1 MAAWTTIEFSF
12 PIFDPLKGPL
22 KGVLTALETISAILE
37 ALLEL
42 IKPFMIDLTNPLK
55 AIVALLLAAIR
66 AIIDQIVSTGFSVLL
81 VHPDFSRP
89 DFAGVLDSVSGG
101 YASFESKVIG
111 KFFDSSDAF
120 RPQFPPG
127 SSVAMLVMYIGADT
141 PGDLLGQLFALL
153 QLLKHP
159 IKLNLPAPVG
169 VKALPV
175 NKSGSSISQF
185 KNLFDSD
192 LDKALVVEWRMPEA
206 PSGQGVAGLMNQ
218 AVSIYNSYRFP
229 QFIVE
234 RVGPFPS
241 DDNNDQSPQ
250 GELVQVEAES
260 PTLGKSIDPIIE
272 RYKFPKVSTKIVVRE
287 ENGNIYRD
295 FPTKIDVDAGSEIL
309 GALEGTYRYLDDDP
323 SLIAGRTYY
332 YRVRPYFGNA
342 GPYLALKGAQSVAS
356 NKSIL
361 RREGNQVYVRFPSS
375 LTLGQPSRIVKGFV
389 PRPAPNN
396 AAFSVYDD
404 VYHAIKVGILLNF
417 ELPPATDEDST
428 FRKEQKTGW
437 GSLGQ
442 LGGQVGPIKAAF
454 PLSTDLKDN
463 ILLSA
468 AARRLANPIL
478 TVLSSTPELTELLSG
493 KWTGGVKDVVD
504 RVLDEENPY
513 TWNVIGVVNGITS
526 ESASKIDAYLAL
538 EDSYK
543 TGNPFTGPIPVRE
556 SFIFRVSVQERQD
569 LADFLRTALSC
580 VSSQTSYLSW
590 YGMTLGDLFPALVPF
605 LFDFEQFLLGL
616 LKALE
621 SALQELVDMI
631 ETLLQKVRA
640 LEQILRTILDLLD
653 LLGVKVTLSLL
664 ASSSTN
670 GSAATLAQDLLQSE
684 NKPQDSSFGLHSG
697 LVMTFGGPGESF
709 VAAFKAL
716 KFILTIG

>member
-1 MAAWTTIEFSF
+1 MATWTTIEFSF
-12 PIFDPLKGPL
+12 PIFDPLKEPL

-66 AIIDQIVSTGFSVLL
+66 TIIDQIVSTGFSVLL

-101 YASFESKVIG
+101 YASFESKVIS
-111 KFFDSSDAF
+111 KFFDSSDIF
-120 RPQFPPG
+120 RPQFPQG
-127 SSVAMLVMYIGADT
+127 SSVAMLVMYIGATT
-141 PGDLLGQLFALL
+141 PGDLMSQLLALL

-159 IKLNLPAPVG
+159 VKLTLPAPVG
-169 VKALPV
+169 VKVLPV

-218 AVSIYNSYRFP
+218 AVSVYNSYRFP
-229 QFIVE
+229 TFVVE
-234 RVGPFPS
+234 RIGPFPS
-241 DDNNDQSPQ
+241 EDNNDQSPQ

-287 ENGNIYRD
+287 ENGNVYRD
-295 FPTKIDVDAGSEIL
+295 FPKKIDVDSGAEVL

-323 SLIAGRTYY
+323 ELIAGRTYY

-342 GPYLALKGAQSVAS
+342 GPYLALKGAKSVAS

-361 RREGNQVYVRFPSS
+361 RREGNQVFVRFPPS
-375 LTLGQPSRIVKGFV
+375 LTLGQPSRVVKGFV
-389 PRPAPNN
+389 PRPTPEN
-396 AAFSVYDD
+396 AAFSAYDD
-404 VYHAIKVGILLNF
+404 VYNAIKVGILLNF
-417 ELPPATDEDST
+417 ELPPATEADST

-463 ILLSA
+463 VLLSA
-468 AARRLANPIL
+468 ASRRLANPIL
-478 TVLSSTPELTELLSG
+478 TVLSSTPELSELLSG

-504 RVLDEENPY
+504 RVLDETIY
-513 TWNVIGVVNGITS
+513 SWNVIGVVNGVTS
-526 ESASKIDAYLAL
+526 GSAEKIDAYLAL
-538 EDSYK
+538 EDSYEEGK
-543 TGNPFTGPIPVRE
+543 PFNGPVPVSE
-556 SFIFRVSVQERQD
+556 SLSFRVSVQERQD

-590 YGMTLGDLFPALVPF
+590 YGMTLGDLFPALIPF

-621 SALQELVDMI
+621 SALSELTDII

-653 LLGVKVTLSLL
+653 LLGVKVSLSLL

-670 GSAATLAQDLLQSE
+670 GSAASLAQDLLQSD
-684 NKPQDSSFGLHSG
+684 NKPQDSGFGLHSG
-697 LVMTFGGPGESF
+697 IVMTFGGPGESF